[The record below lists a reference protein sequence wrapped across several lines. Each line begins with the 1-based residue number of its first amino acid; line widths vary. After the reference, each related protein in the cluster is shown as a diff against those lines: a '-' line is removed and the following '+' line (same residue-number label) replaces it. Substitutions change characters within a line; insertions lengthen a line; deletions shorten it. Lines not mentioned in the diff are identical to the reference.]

1 MYWAYFSEAPQNP
14 NQMYDPGGGEAS
26 KYFMHLLDQIYV
38 IYQKVM

>member
-1 MYWAYFSEAPQNP
+1 MHYAYFSEAPQNP
-14 NQMYDPGGGEAS
+14 NQMYDPGGGAS